1 MVTNNAEQYLKAIK
15 GKYPIRNVSYDPE
28 YYLGNNIERKQ
39 NKTIKYQIYIYIY
52 ICEVLSNYESE
63 TSDLKKEKVPM
74 SGGDHPKLD
83 ESPELSNEEQ
93 TKYQSYIGILQW
105 IVTSGRFDIAYA
117 VTSLSRFNS
126 RPREGHM
133 KRIRKIFGYLK
144 KYPNRGFVI
153 NPQDFNPIPSNEKL
167 EPDFGNQYAD
177 FSEEI
182 DEKLPVPKMKEL
194 STTILVDSDHGH
206 DRKTGRSITGMIS
219 FVGQTPIY
227 WSSKRQ
233 GAVQTTTFGAE
244 FTALKKAVE
253 EAVTMRY
260 YLRSMGVLVTKPSVI
275 YGDNLSAIVNVTD
288 PGSQLNKKYLALSYH
303 YCREHFS
310 AGIVDI
316 RKIDGKDNCSDA
328 LTKALNGSE
337 FHSHFSEI
345 SEH

>member
-1 MVTNNAEQYLKAIK
+1 
-15 GKYPIRNVSYDPE
+15 
-28 YYLGNNIERKQ
+28 
-39 NKTIKYQIYIYIY
+39 
-52 ICEVLSNYESE
+52 
-63 TSDLKKEKVPM
+63 M
-74 SGGDHPKLD
+74 SGGDHPELD

-105 IVTSGRFDIAYA
+105 IITSGRFDIAYA
-117 VTSLSRFNS
+117 VTSLSQFNS

-219 FVGQTPIY
+219 FVEKKLPYIGHQNDRGQCRPPHL
-227 WSSKRQ
+227 
-233 GAVQTTTFGAE
+233 E
-244 FTALKKAVE
+244 
-253 EAVTMRY
+253 
-260 YLRSMGVLVTKPSVI
+260 P
-275 YGDNLSAIVNVTD
+275 NL
-288 PGSQLNKKYLALSYH
+288 QH
-303 YCREHFS
+303 
-310 AGIVDI
+310 
-316 RKIDGKDNCSDA
+316 
-328 LTKALNGSE
+328 
-337 FHSHFSEI
+337 
-345 SEH
+345 